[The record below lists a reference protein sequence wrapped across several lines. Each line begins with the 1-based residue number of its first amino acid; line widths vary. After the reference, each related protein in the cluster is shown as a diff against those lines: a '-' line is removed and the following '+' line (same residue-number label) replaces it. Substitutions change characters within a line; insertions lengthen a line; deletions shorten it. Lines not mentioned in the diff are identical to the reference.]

1 MKLTEQQLRHF
12 KTFGFVTFRQLLSP
26 EEMEIYNRE
35 FDRGLQ
41 AWAQHG
47 RHAETYG
54 PCVPLHDSDTPF
66 IASLLDDPRFAD
78 VAEQVLGTKV
88 LGIWSDAS
96 RRVADT
102 PWHTDQ
108 VTSKYKAVKFAIYP
122 DPLISSN
129 GALRVIPGSHHE
141 TYSTRINEHTGSVAT
156 EAREGVS
163 QADLPAYVLESQ
175 PGDVLLFHN
184 PTWHASFGGGERRR
198 MGVVMFTEDPQ
209 TPYATGNLQRIMFNM
224 HRRVSENYGRPFY
237 PEYWRSIDDSRH
249 QHWVK
254 RLAELESLETP
265 PASAYEDTPN
275 TQPYPVAESKRQ

>member
-26 EEMEIYNRE
+26 EEMGIYNRE

-78 VAEQVLGTKV
+78 VAEQVLETKV

-96 RRVADT
+96 RRFAET

-122 DPLISSN
+122 DPLVSSN
-129 GALRVIPGSHHE
+129 GALRVIPWLPP
-141 TYSTRINEHTGSVAT
+141 R
-156 EAREGVS
+156 GV
-163 QADLPAYVLESQ
+163 
-175 PGDVLLFHN
+175 FH
-184 PTWHASFGGGERRR
+184 P
-198 MGVVMFTEDPQ
+198 D
-209 TPYATGNLQRIMFNM
+209 QRT
-224 HRRVSENYGRPFY
+224 HRQR
-237 PEYWRSIDDSRH
+237 
-249 QHWVK
+249 
-254 RLAELESLETP
+254 
-265 PASAYEDTPN
+265 
-275 TQPYPVAESKRQ
+275 